1 MTDLDPRHYVWT
13 AREDGQYWAYCY
25 CAWTSP
31 RASVRADAIKLG
43 EHHVGDAKF
52 RFIEEGVAFHFE
64 VPVSSSGAASIP
76 HGSTCTAT
84 QT

>member
-1 MTDLDPRHYVWT
+1 VTDLDPHHYAWT
-13 AREDGQYWAYCY
+13 TSEDGQHWAYCY

-31 RASVRADAIKLG
+31 RARVRADAIKLG
-43 EHHVGDAKF
+43 EHHMSDAKL
-52 RFIEEGVAFHFE
+52 RFIEEGIRPTLKS
-64 VPVSSSGAASIP
+64 PVSSSGAASIP